1 MKREKIEDY
10 VRSREVLPVDERT
23 PDIRTLKF
31 KDIDAENCH
40 VAAAYMCGLPE
51 QKIRKV
57 EMENVKVSYTDQP
70 TAGVPAMMEGAE
82 EVTKMGIYAYN
93 VEELI
98 LRNVK
103 IEGQDGEE
111 LIAQGTNVIWE
122 D

>member
-1 MKREKIEDY
+1 
-10 VRSREVLPVDERT
+10 
-23 PDIRTLKF
+23 
-31 KDIDAENCH
+31 
-40 VAAAYMCGLPE
+40 
-51 QKIRKV
+51 
-57 EMENVKVSYTDQP
+57 
-70 TAGVPAMMEGAE
+70 MMEGAE